1 MQIELGL
8 VDSITNSTYIAL
20 KDQDIIYQIDSI
32 SFPLEKIDLT
42 DFIETKIFT
51 TDLKNIKAQAFQ
63 RIGRTGR
70 ISKISFSKIIKKE
83 NMRGYKFEI
92 LSMELLNNFLI

>member
-1 MQIELGL
+1 MELKLIDSEKNQMQIELGL

-32 SFPLEKIDLT
+32 SFHLEKIDLT

-51 TDLKNIKAQAFQ
+51 TDLKNIKAFKLFQ

-70 ISKISFSKIIKKE
+70 ISKISLFKDNKDS
-83 NMRGYKFEI
+83 
-92 LSMELLNNFLI
+92 